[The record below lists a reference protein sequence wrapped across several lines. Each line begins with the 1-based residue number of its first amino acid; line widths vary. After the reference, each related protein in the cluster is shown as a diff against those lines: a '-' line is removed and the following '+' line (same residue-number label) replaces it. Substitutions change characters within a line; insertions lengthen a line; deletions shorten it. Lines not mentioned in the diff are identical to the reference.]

1 MSATAYAISPTV
13 NDVVTAQKI
22 KAAQRLR
29 ALPKY
34 FGMQHMMKAESAIFD
49 ALESM
54 SVDYNGGYW
63 EFYELSNGGFYMAPV
78 SPKEF
83 KVVCGG
89 NYFSGTLS
97 ADAAGI
103 VASLFAIN
111 GLVWTTQEGRF
122 SDLYHALRDFASHHP
137 EAGLILS
144 AIN

>member
-1 MSATAYAISPTV
+1 MSATDYAISPSI
-13 NDVVTAQKI
+13 NDFATAQKI
-22 KAAQRLR
+22 SIAHRLK

-34 FGMQHMMKAESAIFD
+34 FGVKHMMKAESAIFD

-83 KVVCGG
+83 KVVCSG

-144 AIN
+144 AID